1 MLSNIPTVSLV
12 SIGGWLIE
20 CRQVNF
26 NLLSFPAVSYF
37 SFHYDFEDFV
47 EFVRGEAFDV
57 IGASIEVPSNVCE
70 DCEVGVEEAVSHSK
84 ISKYA
89 SRVGKPSR
97 IRSSSVMA
105 CPKSVSTP
113 YWAFSLRILIFSLWL
128 PSLNFTYFI
137 IMLAEVCHCY
147 TCHFVDVNLSRLLLS
162 ADQRMRIAL
171 RGWKG

>member
-1 MLSNIPTVSLV
+1 MLKLRLSLQ
-12 SIGGWLIE
+12 
-20 CRQVNF
+20 R
-26 NLLSFPAVSYF
+26 SY
-37 SFHYDFEDFV
+37 SFHYEFEDFI
-47 EFVRGEAFDV
+47 EFVGGEAFDV
-57 IGASIEVPSNVCE
+57 FGAGIEVAPNVGE
-70 DCEVGVEEAVSHSK
+70 DSEVGIDRGVSPSK

-147 TCHFVDVNLSRLLLS
+147 TCHFVDVNFSRQLLS
-162 ADQRMRIAL
+162 VDRRKKRAWQ
-171 RGWKG
+171 GWKG